1 MKRSNLAVGECV
13 FLTIFRIFLTTFY
26 NYFLFSYFVR
36 LTGTAW
42 NLAQNDSKNIV
53 GFSGTNDNHRILP
66 LQVCQYFASKDRHPD
81 PILKQLDGTNG
92 KMLNIMMENVVSV
105 RQLGT
110 EAPPSDL
117 LFNLIEEDSKDPM
130 QVIHA
135 LIDCGALL
143 AGIDLHDFS
152 KRILDIAPVE
162 NFGGVLFFD
171 ATLREWVI
179 LERSG
184 RLLQKDTSPV
194 NESETFAIFDEP
206 RCRGTDLKLSPE
218 ARALLTLAPKLCK
231 DKLMQAAGRLRKL
244 GRNQTLAIVGGP
256 DVCSKIKDLGDIIC
270 SSSAR
275 KRRYHFDAT
284 VVQVLSWAMKN
295 TVEATSAGLF
305 NWADQ
310 GLFFSST
317 FGKDP
322 KLCITEEVLKLN
334 EMYGSSF
341 SGKTLSALTC
351 DARQY
356 HLNRTGGERALDREM
371 KNIVDSI
378 EMRVNKYGLDTANT
392 TSRCDVRNAMGGFY
406 HGPCLSKPT

>member
-1 MKRSNLAVGECV
+1 M
-13 FLTIFRIFLTTFY
+13 
-26 NYFLFSYFVR
+26 
-36 LTGTAW
+36 
-42 NLAQNDSKNIV
+42 
-53 GFSGTNDNHRILP
+53 
-66 LQVCQYFASKDRHPD
+66 
-81 PILKQLDGTNG
+81 
-92 KMLNIMMENVVSV
+92 
-105 RQLGT
+105 
-110 EAPPSDL
+110 

-143 AGIDLHDFS
+143 AGIDLRDFS
-152 KRILDIAPVE
+152 KRILDIAVE

-171 ATLREWVI
+171 ATLHEWVI

-184 RLLQKDTSPV
+184 RLLQKDISPV
-194 NESETFAIFDEP
+194 KESETFAIFDEP

-256 DVCSKIKDLGDIIC
+256 DVFSKIKDLGDIFC

-275 KRRYHFDAT
+275 GRKKHFDAT

-317 FGKDP
+317 FGKRSCASRR
-322 KLCITEEVLKLN
+322 K
-334 EMYGSSF
+334 F
-341 SGKTLSALTC
+341 S
-351 DARQY
+351 
-356 HLNRTGGERALDREM
+356 N
-371 KNIVDSI
+371 
-378 EMRVNKYGLDTANT
+378 
-392 TSRCDVRNAMGGFY
+392 
-406 HGPCLSKPT
+406 